1 MAKGTAL
8 FITCLVDEFFP
19 EVGEASVSCLAAV
32 GCRPEFSS
40 GADVLRATPP
50 STWVIG
56 KRPRRLAR
64 RFIEIFEPY
73 EVIVAPAGSC
83 TAMVRVFYPELF
95 ESEPDWRKRAEE
107 LSSRV
112 CELTEFLSK
121 KGFRSEGAHGLGKV
135 TYHDSCHLL
144 RELGVHQQPRELL
157 QQAQGLELVELEGAN
172 VCCGFG
178 GAFSVKMPELS
189 EAIPERQT
197 SRVGGERRGRFDCD
211 RLRLSDAPRRRPEA
225 TKESAACGACGSRLG
240 RASPRTSNPC
250 D

>member
-19 EVGEASVSCLAAV
+19 EVGEASVSCLAGV
-32 GCRPEFSS
+32 GCRPEFPQAQTCC
-40 GADVLRATPP
+40 GQPAFNMGYREEA
-50 STWVIG
+50 
-56 KRPRRLAR
+56 RRLAR
-64 RFIEIFEPY
+64 RFIEIFESY
-73 EVIVAPAGSC
+73 EVIVAPSGSC
-83 TAMVRVFYPELF
+83 TAMVRVFYPGLF

-112 CELTEFLSK
+112 FELTEFLSQ
-121 KGFRSEGAHGLGKV
+121 KGFRSEQAHGLGKV

-157 QQAQGLELVELEGAN
+157 QGVEGLELVELEGAN

-189 EAIPERQT
+189 EAILNDKLRALEASGADVLT
-197 SRVGGERRGRFDCD
+197 ATDCGCLMHLDGALKRRKS
-211 RLRLSDAPRRRPEA
+211 RLRAVHVARVLAEGVSDE
-225 TKESAACGACGSRLG
+225 
-240 RASPRTSNPC
+240 
-250 D
+250 

>member
-19 EVGEASVSCLAAV
+19 EVGEASVFCLAGV
-32 GCRPEFSS
+32 GCRPEFPQAQTCC
-40 GADVLRATPP
+40 GQPAFNMGYREEA
-50 STWVIG
+50 
-56 KRPRRLAR
+56 RRLAR

-73 EVIVAPAGSC
+73 EVIVAPSGSC

-95 ESEPDWRKRAEE
+95 EGEPDWKKRAEE

-112 CELTEFLSK
+112 FELTEFLSK

-157 QQAQGLELVELEGAN
+157 HGVKGLELVELEGAN

-189 EAIPERQT
+189 EAILNDKLRALEASGADVLT
-197 SRVGGERRGRFDCD
+197 ATDCGCLMHLDGTLKRRKS
-211 RLRLSDAPRRRPEA
+211 RLRAVHVARVLAS
-225 TKESAACGACGSRLG
+225 ESSYE
-240 RASPRTSNPC
+240 
-250 D
+250 

>member
-32 GCRPEFSS
+32 GCRPEFPQAQTCC
-40 GADVLRATPP
+40 GQPAFNMGYREEA
-50 STWVIG
+50 
-56 KRPRRLAR
+56 RRLAR

-189 EAIPERQT
+189 EAILNDKLRALEASGADVLT
-197 SRVGGERRGRFDCD
+197 ATDCGCLMHLDGALKRRKS
-211 RLRLSDAPRRRPEA
+211 RLRAVHVARVLAGESSDE
-225 TKESAACGACGSRLG
+225 
-240 RASPRTSNPC
+240 
-250 D
+250 